1 MREQDV
7 LEQAMEYVGREGVDY
22 LDEFMKEWGGIL

>member
-7 LEQAMEYVGREGVDY
+7 LEQAMEYVREAFREDY
-22 LDEFMKEWGGIL
+22 SGQDFFML